1 MCIVYGFLVVLYLLI
16 EYLFCVRTVIIH
28 VSTLSDK
35 DSNWTKQTYAFLKYS
50 IYKGDTLFIV
60 WK

>member
-35 DSNWTKQTYAFLKYS
+35 DSN
-50 IYKGDTLFIV
+50 
-60 WK
+60 